1 MLQINNCRVVGFVV
15 LWIFILFYLFI
26 AENKNHEEIRGGES
40 PVSIQS
46 SLRKHTEVIS
56 PVDLQKKKKK
66 GEATAGKGKVWSLG
80 KCKKEKQVQNKA

>member
-1 MLQINNCRVVGFVV
+1 MVLLFFGF
-15 LWIFILFYLFI
+15 LYYFIYLFI
-26 AENKNHEEIRGGES
+26 AENKNHEEIHGGES

-46 SLRKHTEVIS
+46 SLRKHTKVIS

-66 GEATAGKGKVWSLG
+66 REATAGKGKVWSLG